1 MRIYSRYGYKKNLL
15 CLGYKSDEIINYFKN
30 LSYYTSD
37 VLFDYSKKKEKIQ
50 VNKEILD
57 WQVQLAHT
65 GLDSNT
71 GFLEYTKLKNI

>member
-1 MRIYSRYGYKKNLL
+1 MAIKKYLL

-37 VLFDYSKKKEKIQ
+37 VLFDYSKKKEKNPSKQ
-50 VNKEILD
+50 REILD

-71 GFLEYTKLKNI
+71 GFEYTKLKNI